1 MVIVYDS
8 DTTKKSTESEL
19 EYVQRMCSTKEINK
33 LTWKGLTE
41 LLNETL
47 GYSFSESYYR
57 KHFSSGDFAKTVES
71 ETTSNSTAE
80 STYTYCTDSDCGGE
94 CSKCDDLPV
103 CLESWKEEL
112 LSTEEKVDEKM
123 LKMRKERTKLNDER
137 AANNRLIN
145 RLAREETI
153 IEIARDYAKE
163 MTSKKKLPFPAVT
176 QQCMIDMN
184 EDEGLLLLS
193 DWHYGMVCDNPW
205 NKFSPDVCRVR
216 VAKLLER
223 VINIVKEKHLHKVTV
238 MNLSD
243 LIAGRIHTQIRIE
256 SRFDVITQTMEVAEI
271 LAEFITNLSLHCK
284 VSYYDCLDNHS
295 RLEPN
300 KNDSIDLESLVRII
314 PWYLKERL
322 CNNENVHIYEN
333 EFGADIITCKI
344 LGHDVIGVHGDQ
356 DSPVTGID
364 KLTLMTHRHYDLF
377 CTAHRH
383 HITMNET
390 NGTIIVG
397 NGSLM
402 GADSYALKCRLTSVP
417 SQTFIVVSKSNV
429 IESVHR
435 IVLE

>member
-8 DTTKKSTESEL
+8 DTNKKPTESEL
-19 EYVQRMCSTKEINK
+19 EYVQRMCSTKAANK
-33 LTWKGLTE
+33 LSWKGLTE

-57 KHFSSGDFAKTVES
+57 KHFNSGDFAKAPVG
-71 ETTSNSTAE
+71 ETTTNVE
-80 STYTYCTDSDCGGE
+80 DIHTYCDVAQDCSGE

-103 CLESWKEEL
+103 CLETWKEEL
-112 LSTEEKVDEKM
+112 VSAEEKINEKT
-123 LKMRKERTKLNDER
+123 LRMRKERTKLNDER
-137 AANNRLIN
+137 AENNRLIN

-153 IEIARDYAKE
+153 IEIAHDYARQ
-163 MTSKKKLPFPAVT
+163 MNSKKKLPVPAVT
-176 QQCMIDMN
+176 QQYMLDIND
-184 EDEGLLLLS
+184 EEGLLLLS

-205 NKFSPDVCRVR
+205 NKFNPEICRLR
-216 VAKLLER
+216 VGKLLDR
-223 VINIVKEKHLHKVTV
+223 VINIVQEKKIRKVTV

-271 LAEFITNLSLHCK
+271 LAEFLSSLSVHCK
-284 VSYYDCLDNHS
+284 ISYYDCLDNHS

-300 KNDSIDLESLVRII
+300 KNDSMDLESLVRII
-314 PWYLKERL
+314 PWFLKERL
-322 CNNENVHIYEN
+322 SNNECVHIHEN

-383 HITMNET
+383 HFNMDEKNHCM
-390 NGTIIVG
+390 IVG
-397 NGSLM
+397 NSSLM
-402 GADSYALKCRLTSVP
+402 GTDSYAEKLRLSSDP
-417 SQTFIVVSKSNV
+417 SQTFIIATKDNV
-429 IESVHR
+429 CDCIYR
-435 IVLE
+435 IKLV

>member
-1 MVIVYDS
+1 M
-8 DTTKKSTESEL
+8 
-19 EYVQRMCSTKEINK
+19 
-33 LTWKGLTE
+33 TWKGLTE

-57 KHFSSGDFAKTVES
+57 KHFLSGDFAKTVVS

-80 STYTYCTDSDCGGE
+80 STYTYCTASDCNGE

-123 LKMRKERTKLNDER
+123 LKMRKELTKLNDER

-153 IEIARDYAKE
+153 IEIAHDYAKE
-163 MTSKKKLPFPAVT
+163 MSSKKRLPVPAIT
-176 QQCMIDMN
+176 QQCMKDLS

-205 NKFSPDVCRVR
+205 NKFNPDICRVR
-216 VAKLLER
+216 VSKLLER
-223 VINIVKEKHLHKVTV
+223 VINIVNEKHLSKVTV

-271 LAEFITNLSLHCK
+271 LAEFLTDLSLHCK

-300 KNDSIDLESLVRII
+300 KNDSMDLESLVRII

-322 CNNENVHIYEN
+322 CHNERVHIHEN

-344 LGHDVIGVHGDQ
+344 LGHDIIGVHGDQ

>member
-8 DTTKKSTESEL
+8 DTSKKSTESEL
-19 EYVQRMCSTKEINK
+19 EYVQRMCSTKAINK

-57 KHFSSGDFAKTVES
+57 KHFTSGDFAKTVVS
-71 ETTSNSTAE
+71 ETTSTAE
-80 STYTYCTDSDCGGE
+80 STYTYCNASDCEGE

-103 CLESWKEEL
+103 CLETWKEEL

-153 IEIARDYAKE
+153 IEIAHDYAKE
-163 MTSKKKLPFPAVT
+163 MSSRKRLPVPAIT
-176 QQCMIDMN
+176 QQYMKDLS

-205 NKFSPDVCRVR
+205 NKFNPDICRVR
-216 VAKLLER
+216 VSKLLER
-223 VINIVKEKHLHKVTV
+223 VINIVNEKHLSKVTV

-271 LAEFITNLSLHCK
+271 LAEFLTTLSLHCK

-300 KNDSIDLESLVRII
+300 KNDSMDLESLVRII

-322 CNNENVHIYEN
+322 CNNENVHIHEN

-344 LGHDVIGVHGDQ
+344 LGHDIIGVHGDQ

-383 HITMNET
+383 HFYMDEKNHCM
-390 NGTIIVG
+390 IVG
-397 NGSLM
+397 NSSLM
-402 GADSYALKCRLTSVP
+402 GTDSYAEKLRLSSEP
-417 SQTFIVVSKSNV
+417 SQTFIIATKDNV
-429 IESVHR
+429 CDCIYR
-435 IVLE
+435 IKLV

>member
-19 EYVQRMCSTKEINK
+19 EYVQRMCSTKAINK

-57 KHFSSGDFAKTVES
+57 KHFSSGDFAKTVVS

-80 STYTYCTDSDCGGE
+80 STYTYCTAADCSGE

-163 MTSKKKLPFPAVT
+163 MTSKKKLPVPAVT
-176 QQCMIDMN
+176 QQCMMDIS

-223 VINIVKEKHLHKVTV
+223 VINIVKEKHLRKVTV

-256 SRFDVITQTMEVAEI
+256 SRFDVITQTMDVAEI
-271 LAEFITNLSLHCK
+271 LAEFLTDLSLHCK

-300 KNDSIDLESLVRII
+300 KNDSMDLESLVRII

-322 CNNENVHIYEN
+322 CHNERVHIHEN

-344 LGHDVIGVHGDQ
+344 LGHDIIGVHGDQ

-383 HITMNET
+383 HFYMDEKNHCM
-390 NGTIIVG
+390 IVG
-397 NGSLM
+397 NSSLM
-402 GADSYALKCRLTSVP
+402 GTDSYAEKLRLSSEP
-417 SQTFIVVSKSNV
+417 SQTFIIATKDNV
-429 IESVHR
+429 CDCIYR
-435 IVLE
+435 IKLV

>member
-8 DTTKKSTESEL
+8 DTSKKSTESEL
-19 EYVQRMCSTKEINK
+19 EYVQRMCSTKAINK
-33 LTWKGLTE
+33 LTWNGLTE

-57 KHFSSGDFAKTVES
+57 KHFTSGDFAKTVVS
-71 ETTSNSTAE
+71 ETTSTAE
-80 STYTYCTDSDCGGE
+80 STYTYCNASDCDGE

-103 CLESWKEEL
+103 CLETWREEL
-112 LSTEEKVDEKM
+112 LSAEEKVDEKM

-153 IEIARDYAKE
+153 IEIAHDYAKE
-163 MTSKKKLPFPAVT
+163 MSSKKRLPVPAIT
-176 QQCMIDMN
+176 QQYMKDLS

-205 NKFSPDVCRVR
+205 NKFNPDICRVR
-216 VAKLLER
+216 VSKLLER
-223 VINIVKEKHLHKVTV
+223 VINIVNEKHLRKVTV

-256 SRFDVITQTMEVAEI
+256 SRFDVITQTMEVAEL
-271 LAEFITNLSLHCK
+271 LAEFLTDLSIHCK

-300 KNDSIDLESLVRII
+300 KNDSMDLESLVRII

-322 CNNENVHIYEN
+322 CNNENVHIHEN

-344 LGHDVIGVHGDQ
+344 LGHDIIGVHGDQ

-383 HITMNET
+383 HFYMDEKNHCM
-390 NGTIIVG
+390 IVG
-397 NGSLM
+397 NSSLM
-402 GADSYALKCRLTSVP
+402 GTDSYAEKLRLSSDP
-417 SQTFIVVSKSNV
+417 SQTFIIATKDNV
-429 IESVHR
+429 CDCIYR
-435 IVLE
+435 IKLV

>member
-19 EYVQRMCSTKEINK
+19 EYVQRMCSTKAINK
-33 LTWKGLTE
+33 LTWKRLTE

-112 LSTEEKVDEKM
+112 LSAEEKVDEKM

-163 MTSKKKLPFPAVT
+163 MTSRKKLPVPAVA
-176 QQCMIDMN
+176 QQCMMDMS

-205 NKFSPDVCRVR
+205 NKFNPDICRLR

-223 VINIVKEKHLHKVTV
+223 VTSIGKEKHLRKVTV

-271 LAEFITNLSLHCK
+271 LAEFLTELSIHCK

-300 KNDSIDLESLVRII
+300 KNDSMDLESLVRII

-322 CNNENVHIYEN
+322 CHNERVHIHEN

-344 LGHDVIGVHGDQ
+344 LGHDIIGVHGDQ
-356 DSPVTGID
+356 DGPVTGID

-383 HITMNET
+383 HMTMNEK
-390 NGTIIVG
+390 NHCIIIG
-397 NGSLM
+397 NSSLM
-402 GADSYALKCRLTSVP
+402 GTDSYAEKLRLSSDP
-417 SQTFIVVSKSNV
+417 SQTFIIATKDNV
-429 IESVHR
+429 CDCIYR
-435 IVLE
+435 IKLV

>member
-8 DTTKKSTESEL
+8 DTSKKSTESEL
-19 EYVQRMCSTKEINK
+19 EYVQRMCSTKAINK

-57 KHFSSGDFAKTVES
+57 KHFTSGDFAKTVVS
-71 ETTSNSTAE
+71 ETTSTAG
-80 STYTYCTDSDCGGE
+80 STYTYCTTSDCEGE

-103 CLESWKEEL
+103 CLETWKEEL

-153 IEIARDYAKE
+153 IEIAHDYAKE
-163 MTSKKKLPFPAVT
+163 MSSKKRLPIPAIT
-176 QQCMIDMN
+176 QQYMKDLS

-205 NKFSPDVCRVR
+205 NKFNPDICRVR
-216 VAKLLER
+216 VSKLLER
-223 VINIVKEKHLHKVTV
+223 VINIVNEKHLRKVTV

-256 SRFDVITQTMEVAEI
+256 SRFDVITQTMDVAEI
-271 LAEFITNLSLHCK
+271 LAEFLTDLSLHCN

-300 KNDSIDLESLVRII
+300 KNDSMDLESLVRII

-322 CNNENVHIYEN
+322 CNNERVHIHEN

-344 LGHDVIGVHGDQ
+344 LGHDIIGVHGDN
-356 DSPVTGID
+356 DSPINGID
-364 KLTLMTHRHYDLF
+364 KLSLMTHRHYDLF

-383 HITMNET
+383 HFVMDEKNHCM
-390 NGTIIVG
+390 IVG
-397 NGSLM
+397 NSSLM
-402 GADSYALKCRLTSVP
+402 GTDSYAEKLRLSSDP
-417 SQTFIVVSKSNV
+417 SQTFIVATKDNV
-429 IESVHR
+429 CDCIYR
-435 IVLE
+435 IKLV